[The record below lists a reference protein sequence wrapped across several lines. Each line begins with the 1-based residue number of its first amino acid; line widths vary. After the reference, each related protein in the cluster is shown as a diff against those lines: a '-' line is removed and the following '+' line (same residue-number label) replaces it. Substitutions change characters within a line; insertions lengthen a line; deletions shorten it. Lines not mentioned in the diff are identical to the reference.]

1 MNHSTGCSLPS
12 SASTRAAS
20 RSIPASTSRSICS
33 GSPFRSTVS
42 DFEKWHQAYKDVANF
57 QKENGVTAEA
67 VFQNAD
73 DPNDITVIHDFATVD
88 EAKAFA
94 ADLDALFYEILPE
107 TRPQNQVA
115 NI

>member
-1 MNHSTGCSLPS
+1 MARMFARHP
-12 SASTRAAS
+12 
-20 RSIPASTSRSICS
+20 
-33 GSPFRSTVS
+33 VS

-73 DPNDITVIHDFATVD
+73 DPNDVTVIHDFATVD

-94 ADLDALFYEILPE
+94 SNDELKSIM
-107 TRPQNQVA
+107 QNAGVA
-115 NI
+115 GPPTIWITTEG